1 MPRGDTRRSLDHEA
15 EVLAMTRNE
24 FEVRITALGAAVS
37 LAALV
42 LGGVL
47 AAFGSVPA
55 SRALPDALPPIA
67 RHAPQ
72 DSPIPVAIVPGRIE
86 VRGERSTETAE
97 SEPSTPAPRS

>member
-1 MPRGDTRRSLDHEA
+1 
-15 EVLAMTRNE
+15 MTRNE

-42 LGGVL
+42 LGGVV

-55 SRALPDALPPIA
+55 PRALPDALPPIA
-67 RHAPQ
+67 RQAPQ